1 MVHHAWTI
9 DCHDTSIRAARF
21 QTAELSGGISRT
33 CGPDRTPDISIV
45 RTVLRLAV
53 RSVALPLD
61 DALSYSSRVS
71 VVEAEATTSRPTDD
85 GGMRGSMFHTLRGSS
100 YEHDMRAL

>member
-1 MVHHAWTI
+1 MPLALRLHEDSLYEVVSPIFCTRVSAALASTGLEFGNLELAVPCHAMVHHAWTI

-45 RTVLRLAV
+45 CTVLRLAV
-53 RSVALPLD
+53 CC
-61 DALSYSSRVS
+61 
-71 VVEAEATTSRPTDD
+71 
-85 GGMRGSMFHTLRGSS
+85 
-100 YEHDMRAL
+100 